1 MNRSS
6 NFIEGRRLKL
16 EKYLKGLQRVA
27 GLQHSNDYMSF
38 LGADQEQ
45 AADISTFSWGPAAS
59 CHGHGTFLTR
69 GAVYGSG
76 GLQCSTRF
84 QTRS

>member
-45 AADISTFSWGPAAS
+45 AA
-59 CHGHGTFLTR
+59 
-69 GAVYGSG
+69 GAGGMTAFDWTYRTG
-76 GLQCSTRF
+76 GLKGGGGGGGGFASPQGNLVG
-84 QTRS
+84 